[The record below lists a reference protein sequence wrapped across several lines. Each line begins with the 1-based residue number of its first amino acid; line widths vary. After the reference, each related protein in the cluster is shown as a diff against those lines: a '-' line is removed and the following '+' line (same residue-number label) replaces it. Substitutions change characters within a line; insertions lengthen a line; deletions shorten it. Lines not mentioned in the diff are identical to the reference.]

1 MYLFFFAPISV
12 HQIHVLTGFNASKK
26 KKSAFQKYE
35 DEHPPIRFYINLTIE
50 IVKGHSV

>member
-26 KKSAFQKYE
+26 K
-35 DEHPPIRFYINLTIE
+35 INLLFKNMKMNTRPFDSTSI
-50 IVKGHSV
+50 